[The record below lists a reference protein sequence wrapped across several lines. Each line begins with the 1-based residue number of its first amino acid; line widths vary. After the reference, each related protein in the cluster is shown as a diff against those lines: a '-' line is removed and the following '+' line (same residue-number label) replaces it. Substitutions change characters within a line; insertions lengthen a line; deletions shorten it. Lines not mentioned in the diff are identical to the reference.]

1 MSKSSTR
8 ANGVF
13 REPLIGVN
21 AVNGSSA
28 NGLVRANR
36 KSDQVGETGA
46 ARYSRQRMIVREPSA
61 LSEESEFRWYR
72 KSSAPVLIT

>member
-1 MSKSSTR
+1 M
-8 ANGVF
+8 
-13 REPLIGVN
+13 N
-21 AVNGSSA
+21 AVKNPSA

-36 KSDQVGETGA
+36 KSDRVGETGA
-46 ARYSRQRMIVREPSA
+46 ARYSRQRMIVREESA